1 MKSAQ
6 SLETLGQNTWIL
18 TPVIFIVVAVLG
30 LNFLGDGL
38 RDAADPYS
46 NLAPPRGIREGSE
59 PRVVLPARR
68 LGMAEN
74 GKRDIILKV
83 NDLKMHFPLRQGML
97 QRRVGTIKAV
107 DGVSFELG
115 EQEVMG
121 LVGESGCGKTTVGRT
136 LLRLYD
142 PTGGEVLFHRADG
155 SWVDVAKISRKE
167 MKDLRKEMRM
177 IFQDPFSSLNP
188 RLTVRDIIA
197 EPLVIHGAASGE
209 AITARVAELME
220 AVGLKPAY
228 MGRYP
233 HEFSGGQRQRIG
245 VARTLALNPRLI
257 VADEPV
263 SALDVSVQ
271 AQVLNLLQT
280 LKDELR
286 LTFIFISHDLSVVEH
301 ICDRIAVMYVGKL
314 VELAPTDE
322 LLRNPRHPY
331 TEALVSAVPP
341 ADPLIKMERIILE
354 GDVPSPANPP
364 AGCVFHPRCRYAQDI
379 CREQEPPVMQIGP
392 EHSARCHFA
401 DELELQGVADVYP
414 P

>member
-1 MKSAQ
+1 MDAPAPGSA
-6 SLETLGQNTWIL
+6 NK
-18 TPVIFIVVAVLG
+18 
-30 LNFLGDGL
+30 D
-38 RDAADPYS
+38 
-46 NLAPPRGIREGSE
+46 RG
-59 PRVVLPARR
+59 
-68 LGMAEN
+68 
-74 GKRDIILKV
+74 DIILKV

-97 QRRVGTIKAV
+97 QRQVGTIKAV
-107 DGVSFELG
+107 DGVSFELV
-115 EQEVMG
+115 EREVMG
-121 LVGESGCGKTTVGRT
+121 LVGESGCGKTTVGRA

-155 SWVDVAKISRKE
+155 SWVDVAKLNKRE
-167 MKDLRKEMRM
+167 MKELRKEMRM

-197 EPLVIHGAASGE
+197 EPLVIHGTATGDE
-209 AITARVAELME
+209 ITTRVAELME

-271 AQVLNLLQT
+271 AQVLNLLQS
-280 LKDELR
+280 LKDEMR

-322 LLRNPRHPY
+322 LLHNPRHPY

-341 ADPLIKMERIILE
+341 ADPLIKMERVILE

-379 CREQEPPVMQIGP
+379 CREQAPPLVDIGP
-392 EHSARCHFA
+392 GHVARCHFA
-401 DELELQGVADVYP
+401 DELELQGVIHDAE
-414 P
+414 